1 MTVNEKLSEEYGDEF
16 TGLFL
21 SPGDSKRGHLG
32 YCRFTCDIKTAS
44 SNRMNN
50 AN

>member
-32 YCRFTCDIKTAS
+32 YCRFTYGIKTAS